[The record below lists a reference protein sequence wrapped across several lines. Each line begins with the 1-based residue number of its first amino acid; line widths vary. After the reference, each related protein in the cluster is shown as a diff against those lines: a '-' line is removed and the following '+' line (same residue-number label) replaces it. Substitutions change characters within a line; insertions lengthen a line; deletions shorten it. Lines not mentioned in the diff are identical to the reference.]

1 MKNCFTF
8 RKYQRISSSV
18 LSSLYPFLLS
28 THENIFDSS
37 SRYLSKKG
45 GMDSNLQ
52 NRIILLLYCLK
63 KCFSRKLTWS
73 CCFLLV
79 KFLLPSP
86 YRSAFLSEKDSASK
100 RTLLL
105 FFRNRFCLSIKSTFK
120 KAVKKLT
127 PSFLA
132 LHQGVKISEMA
143 FCFPT
148 KNCISILKFFFSP
161 NFFAECR
168 EGFFC
173 VLKSW
178 KLDFLSQ
185 KAVRKLILALYIS
198 RDGYGKKLY
207 WT

>member
-1 MKNCFTF
+1 
-8 RKYQRISSSV
+8 
-18 LSSLYPFLLS
+18 
-28 THENIFDSS
+28 
-37 SRYLSKKG
+37 
-45 GMDSNLQ
+45 MDSNLQ

-86 YRSAFLSEKDSASK
+86 YRSAFLSEKDS
-100 RTLLL
+100 LLRSEL
-105 FFRNRFCLSIKSTFK
+105 CYYTFFFKIDFCLSIKSTFK

-148 KNCISILKFFFSP
+148 KNCISILKLFFFSP
-161 NFFAECR
+161 TFLRNAEK
-168 EGFFC
+168 GFFLC
-173 VLKSW
+173 
-178 KLDFLSQ
+178 
-185 KAVRKLILALYIS
+185 
-198 RDGYGKKLY
+198 
-207 WT
+207 

>member
-120 KAVKKLT
+120 KSCEKIDTFIFKLQYQRV
-127 PSFLA
+127 LKIRKMA
-132 LHQGVKISEMA
+132 LSN
-143 FCFPT
+143 P
-148 KNCISILKFFFSP
+148 KNCISILKFFFSS

-168 EGFFC
+168 EGFF
-173 VLKSW
+173 
-178 KLDFLSQ
+178 F
-185 KAVRKLILALYIS
+185 
-198 RDGYGKKLY
+198 G
-207 WT
+207 

>member
-1 MKNCFTF
+1 
-8 RKYQRISSSV
+8 
-18 LSSLYPFLLS
+18 
-28 THENIFDSS
+28 
-37 SRYLSKKG
+37 
-45 GMDSNLQ
+45 MDSNLQ

-120 KAVKKLT
+120 KSCEKIDTFIFKLQYQRV
-127 PSFLA
+127 LKIRKMA
-132 LHQGVKISEMA
+132 LSN
-143 FCFPT
+143 P
-148 KNCISILKFFFSP
+148 KNCISILKFFFSS

-168 EGFFC
+168 EGFFW
-173 VLKSW
+173 LKSW

-185 KAVRKLILALYIS
+185 KPVRKLILALYVS

>member
-1 MKNCFTF
+1 
-8 RKYQRISSSV
+8 
-18 LSSLYPFLLS
+18 
-28 THENIFDSS
+28 
-37 SRYLSKKG
+37 
-45 GMDSNLQ
+45 MDSNLQ

-120 KAVKKLT
+120 KSCEKIDTFIFKLQYQRV
-127 PSFLA
+127 LKIRKMA
-132 LHQGVKISEMA
+132 LSN
-143 FCFPT
+143 P
-148 KNCISILKFFFSP
+148 KNCISILKFFFSS

-168 EGFFC
+168 EGGFFW
-173 VLKSW
+173 LKSW

-185 KAVRKLILALYIS
+185 KPVRKLILALYVS

>member
-1 MKNCFTF
+1 
-8 RKYQRISSSV
+8 
-18 LSSLYPFLLS
+18 
-28 THENIFDSS
+28 
-37 SRYLSKKG
+37 
-45 GMDSNLQ
+45 MDSNLQ

-120 KAVKKLT
+120 KSCEKNDTFIFKLQYQRV
-127 PSFLA
+127 LKIRKMA
-132 LHQGVKISEMA
+132 LCCPTQKLHFHFKI
-143 FCFPT
+143 
-148 KNCISILKFFFSP
+148 LFFT

-168 EGFFC
+168 EGFFW
-173 VLKSW
+173 LKSW

-185 KAVRKLILALYIS
+185 KPVRKLILALYVS